1 MIDIDEV
8 CSNFCP
14 VEAAG
19 NGGEIEY
26 SSWIAVGLFVFSEA
40 MAYMDVEPNGLLQ
53 AVTGLLRKLK

>member
-14 VEAAG
+14 VEAA
-19 NGGEIEY
+19 NGGEIGF
-26 SSWIAVGLFVFSEA
+26 SSWVAVGLFVMSEA

-53 AVTGLLRKLK
+53 AVTALLRKLK